1 MGSNL
6 WSCKFLL
13 ATKGSN
19 PSSVLLL
26 VPSVRFTLVSFM
38 PAAGWKKMTEEEV
51 RLANAWYTED
61 GLPPSA
67 IAERLGRDKS
77 VLTRLLVKQV
87 PQKKQG
93 RPPSLS
99 QAQVTYLKRL
109 LDKMVRKADCKYTVT
124 AAMLKKAAK
133 LKVGERV
140 IRDAL
145 HQQKVYFRKLREK
158 PVLTPKDV
166 KDRLAFARKYHG
178 KTPGWWN
185 KHLHAIIDGKSFK
198 VYLNADG
205 RKKAAQHATYGA
217 YRAPGQGLAQGYV
230 KPKKTLLTNPG
241 ARNELILAAVG
252 NGKMMMWHKCARW
265 NGAAAKAMYTGPL
278 AKALKK
284 AYPTK
289 SKFIVLED
297 NDPSGF
303 KSSKGVAGKIAAKIH
318 AFEIPR
324 RSPDLN
330 VQDYAIWKEINRRMR
345 LQEQKWPR
353 GKREARGQYLTRLR
367 RTALR
372 LPKAFITK
380 SIGDMHRRCK
390 RLLAAKGGFIE
401 EGGQ

>member
-1 MGSNL
+1 
-6 WSCKFLL
+6 
-13 ATKGSN
+13 
-19 PSSVLLL
+19 
-26 VPSVRFTLVSFM
+26 
-38 PAAGWKKMTEEEV
+38 MTEEEV

-158 PVLTPKDV
+158 PVLTPEDV

-185 KHLHAIIDGKSFK
+185 KQLHAIIDGKSFK

-230 KPKKTLLTNPG
+230 KLKKTLLTNPG

-318 AFEIPR
+318 TFEIPR

-330 VQDYAIWKEINRRMR
+330 VLDYAIWKEINRRMR

>member
-1 MGSNL
+1 
-6 WSCKFLL
+6 
-13 ATKGSN
+13 
-19 PSSVLLL
+19 
-26 VPSVRFTLVSFM
+26 
-38 PAAGWKKMTEEEV
+38 MTEEEV

-158 PVLTPKDV
+158 PVLTPEDV

-185 KHLHAIIDGKSFK
+185 KQLHAIIDGKSFK

-230 KPKKTLLTNPG
+230 KPKKHYSPTPG
-241 ARNELILAAVG
+241 PEMSSFWQLSAT
-252 NGKMMMWHKCARW
+252 
-265 NGAAAKAMYTGPL
+265 AK
-278 AKALKK
+278 
-284 AYPTK
+284 
-289 SKFIVLED
+289 
-297 NDPSGF
+297 
-303 KSSKGVAGKIAAKIH
+303 
-318 AFEIPR
+318 
-324 RSPDLN
+324 
-330 VQDYAIWKEINRRMR
+330 
-345 LQEQKWPR
+345 
-353 GKREARGQYLTRLR
+353 
-367 RTALR
+367 
-372 LPKAFITK
+372 
-380 SIGDMHRRCK
+380 
-390 RLLAAKGGFIE
+390 
-401 EGGQ
+401 